1 MKLVQQHNACDIVL
15 YVVFWRLCINCR
27 TNCRL
32 LWEATKDR
40 EVLFFEGRGFAN
52 IRTRPPRVEYPMPD
66 ILDSS
71 YLFDKFPPPWK
82 LQACPS
88 PQPIC
93 RAGQMTQLLWEN
105 TENMER
111 KSRTSESFAE
121 TSDPDLASG
130 VDLIRDFG
138 SAFWMEI
145 TKQAWPSHFVIDQV
159 RKIVRHGLCH
169 GWETQCPWTS
179 LMCAGYNLTFARY
192 SYIRRV

>member
-1 MKLVQQHNACDIVL
+1 MLVTLCYMLSFGRH
-15 YVVFWRLCINCR
+15 CINCR

-52 IRTRPPRVEYPMPD
+52 MRTRPPRVEYPMPD

-88 PQPIC
+88 AQPIC
-93 RAGQMTQLLWEN
+93 RAGHCCD
-105 TENMER
+105 ER
-111 KSRTSESFAE
+111 TSRTSENSAE
-121 TSDPDLASG
+121 TSEPDLASG

-145 TKQAWPSHFVIDQV
+145 TKQAWPSHFVIDQF